1 MPWVGTYTCECC
13 RISTIIDRIHTRNQ
27 PMLRRLIRLL
37 IRLNI
42 IIQKHRIPRMHIQ
55 HIIRAIRNIHKTQRL
70 VAPVRN
76 VPHLLLAAV
85 RRTHARLRLGA
96 GLLGG
101 EAAHAQLLGDARL
114 VVAQRIAALDG
125 GGDGEELPVLLDD
138 RVDDDGAVVGDDLE
152 GGLEL
157 GLVVVVDAAFGDVVP
172 DVGVEDGGDVFF
184 GHCDG

>member
-1 MPWVGTYTCECC
+1 MPWVGTYTCECS
-13 RISTIIDRIHTRNQ
+13 RIGTIINLINTRNQ

-42 IIQKHRIPRMHIQ
+42 IIQKHRIPGMHIQ
-55 HIIRAIRNIHKTQRL
+55 HIIRAIRDIHKPQRL
-70 VAPVRN
+70 IAPVRDI
-76 VPHLLLAAV
+76 PHLLLAAV
-85 RRTHARLRLGA
+85 RRAHARLRLGA
-96 GLLGG
+96 GLLGR
-101 EAAHAQLLGDARL
+101 EVAHAQLLGDARL

-125 GGDGEELPVLLDD
+125 GRDGEELPVLRDG

-157 GLVVVVDAAFGDVVP
+157 GLVVVVDAGFGDVVP
-172 DVGVEDGGDVFF
+172 DVGVEDGGGVFF